1 MIDMMKYV
9 LAIDQGTT
17 SSRAIIFDQNSSII
31 SVAQQEFKQYYPEP
45 SWILQDPEEIYQTV
59 VNVIFGAL
67 EKVNLKL
74 SDISAIGITNQRET
88 VVMWDKETS
97 KPIYKA
103 ICWQSRQSEKICDWL
118 KNNHYEPLFKK
129 KTGLIIDPYF
139 SGTKIKWILDNVEGA
154 RQQAEEGKLLCG
166 TIDTWLIW
174 KLTEGKVHATDY
186 SNASRTLIF
195 NIYDLC
201 FDDELL
207 RILDIPKSLLPSTYP
222 SSYYYGDAT
231 ALGEN
236 IPITGVAG
244 DQQAALF
251 GQTCFNEGEVKNT
264 YGTGCFMLM
273 NTGQKIVQSKTG
285 LLTTIAWGI
294 DNKVSY
300 ALEGSIF
307 VAGSGVTWLRDQ
319 IGLFEKSSQT
329 EEMATSIQ
337 DNGGVY
343 FVPALVGLGTPHW
356 DTQVRGAFLGLSH
369 NTNKNHLTR
378 AVLESICYQT
388 KEVLDVMQIDSEISI
403 KSLRVDGGASENNL
417 LLQFQSDVLRIDVI
431 RPRVIEST
439 ALGAA
444 YLAGLYVGVWKN
456 YDDIC
461 QKNNVD
467 KIFSPQMS
475 ETLAKKLVNN
485 YKKAVRAAQS
495 FKVD

>member
-1 MIDMMKYV
+1 MRKYV

-17 SSRAIIFDQNSSII
+17 SSRAIIFNDLSQIVSI
-31 SVAQQEFKQYYPEP
+31 SQQEFKQYYSEP
-45 SWILQDPEEIYQTV
+45 SWVLQDPEEIYDSV
-59 VNVIFGAL
+59 IKVIFDAVA
-67 EKVNLKL
+67 KANLKL

-88 VVMWDKETS
+88 VVMWDKETA

-103 ICWQSRQSEKICDWL
+103 ICWQSRQSEYICRWL
-118 KNNHYEPLFKK
+118 KNNHYEPVFRK
-129 KTGLIIDPYF
+129 KTGLVLDPYF
-139 SGTKIKWILDNVEGA
+139 SGTKIKWILDNIEGA
-154 RQQAEEGKLLCG
+154 RELAKQERLLCG

-174 KLTEGKVHATDY
+174 RLTEGKVHATDY

-207 RILDIPKSLLPSTYP
+207 QILDIPKSILPKVYP
-222 SSYYYGDAT
+222 SSYHYGYAT

-273 NTGQKIVQSKTG
+273 NTGDKIVHSSSG

-294 DNKVSY
+294 NDKVSY

-307 VAGSGVTWLRDQ
+307 VAGSAVTWLRDQ
-319 IGLFEKSSQT
+319 IQLFEKSSQT
-329 EEMATSIQ
+329 EEMATSVK

-356 DTQVRGAFLGLSH
+356 DSEVRGAFLGLSH
-369 NTNKNHLTR
+369 NTTKNHLTR
-378 AVLESICYQT
+378 AVLEAICYQT
-388 KEVLDVMQIDSEISI
+388 KEVLDVMTLDSKIPI
-403 KSLRVDGGASENNL
+403 KSLRVDGGASQNNL
-417 LLQFQSDVLRIDVI
+417 LLQFQSDILRIEVI
-431 RPRVIEST
+431 RPQVIEST

-444 YLAGLYVGVWKN
+444 YLAGLNVGVW
-456 YDDIC
+456 DSFSDIC
-461 QKNNVD
+461 QKHNID
-467 KIFSPQMS
+467 KIFTPKMDQHES
-475 ETLAKKLVNN
+475 AKLLNN
-485 YKKAVRAAQS
+485 YKKAVACTKM
-495 FKVD
+495 FKID